1 MTTHAS
7 VLTSLAQKSR
17 RAWLMVREA
26 GNNWFDDNASRLAA
40 ALAYYTLLSVAPLL
54 VIAVSIAGLVF
65 GPDAARGRI
74 SAELLNLVGPQA
86 AETIQAILANANA
99 PYAGIFGS
107 AVGIVILLIGA
118 SGVFGELQSAL
129 NIIWKVPPSSS
140 SGISALLKERFFS
153 FAMVLG
159 VAFLL
164 LVSLVVSA
172 GIGAAGGVLQDS
184 LAGGEFLWQVLNLLL
199 SLAITSGLFAL
210 IFKVVPDVP
219 VAWRDVWL
227 GAIVTACLFT
237 LGKFL
242 LGLYLGKAMISSAY
256 GAAGSA
262 VVFVVWVYYSAQILL
277 LGAEFTCVYAKHMSQ
292 SPTA

>member
-1 MTTHAS
+1 MTTHPS
-7 VLTSLAQKSR
+7 VLTSLSQTSG
-17 RAWLMVREA
+17 RAWQMVSEA
-26 GNNWFDDNASRLAA
+26 AKNWFDDNVSRLAA

-54 VIAVSIAGLVF
+54 VIAVSIAGVVF
-65 GPDAARGRI
+65 GPEAARGRI
-74 SAELLNLVGPQA
+74 SDELLNLVGPQA

-107 AVGIVILLIGA
+107 IVGIVILLIGA

-140 SGISALLKERFFS
+140 SGIAALLKERFFS

-164 LVSLVVSA
+164 LVSLLVSA
-172 GIGAAGGVLQDS
+172 GIGAAGGFLQDS

-199 SLAITSGLFAL
+199 SLTITSALFAL

-227 GAIVTACLFT
+227 GAIVTAFLFT

-277 LGAEFTCVYAKHMSQ
+277 LGAEFTCVYAKHMSR